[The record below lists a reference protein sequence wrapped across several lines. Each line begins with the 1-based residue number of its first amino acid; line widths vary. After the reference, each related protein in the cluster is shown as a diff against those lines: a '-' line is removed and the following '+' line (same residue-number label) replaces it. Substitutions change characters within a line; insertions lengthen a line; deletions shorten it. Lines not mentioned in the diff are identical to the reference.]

1 MKACFDG
8 MRRNATGR
16 MNDLG
21 SEIKELL
28 EMAKDGKYF
37 EIEDFENLI
46 DSFNNSAGAVD
57 VLNCLYDDNIE
68 DDMNDLSELI
78 DICLIEIEDY
88 KEEEEF

>member
-8 MRRNATGR
+8 MRKNATRR

-28 EMAKDGKYF
+28 EMAKNGRYF

-46 DSFNNSAGAVD
+46 DSFNSSAGAVD

-78 DICLIEIEDY
+78 NIDLIEIEDF
-88 KEEEEF
+88 KESE

>member
-1 MKACFDG
+1 MKANFDG
-8 MRRNATGR
+8 MRKNATRR

-21 SEIKELL
+21 SEIKKLL

-46 DSFNNSAGAVD
+46 NSFNNSAGAVD

-68 DDMNDLSELI
+68 DDMNDLSDELRI
-78 DICLIEIEDY
+78 NLLN
-88 KEEEEF
+88 EEE

>member
-8 MRRNATGR
+8 MRKNATRR

-28 EMAKDGKYF
+28 EMAKNGRYF

-46 DSFNNSAGAVD
+46 DSFNSSAGAVD

-78 DICLIEIEDY
+78 NIDLIEIEDF
-88 KEEEEF
+88 KESK

>member
-21 SEIKELL
+21 QEIKELL
-28 EMAKDGKYF
+28 EMAKDSKYF
-37 EIEDFENLI
+37 EIEDFENLV
-46 DSFNNSAGAVD
+46 DSFNSSAGAVD

-78 DICLIEIEDY
+78 DISLIEFEDF
-88 KEEEEF
+88 KEDEGI